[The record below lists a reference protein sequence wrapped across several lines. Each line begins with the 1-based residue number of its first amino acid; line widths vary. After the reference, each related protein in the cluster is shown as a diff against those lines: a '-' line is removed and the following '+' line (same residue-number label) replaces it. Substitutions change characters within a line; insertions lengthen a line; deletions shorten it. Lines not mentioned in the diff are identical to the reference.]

1 MKRILLLLL
10 KNLKV
15 PQQLLQNFVN
25 ISCNYIGKQA
35 ILKGC
40 RVKLILINYQAII
53 GLTMLII
60 FYLLNS
66 YHIQKH

>member
-35 ILKGC
+35 ILKGE

-53 GLTMLII
+53 GLAMLIS